1 MDSSFIVHHSSFK
14 KIMASKNKTS
24 RFQNFLSKLKA
35 ISARDIV
42 QGVEGGFAR
51 IRKVIQ
57 KSRSTFYRLVVL
69 NNDTLE
75 QVGTYRLSIM
85 NFYVALS
92 SLVVGFTILGIC
104 LIVFTPMKKL
114 IPGYGG
120 IGSERTVFEL
130 SQQVEKLEKQVKE
143 QQTYVDNV
151 RKLLTGKVER
161 ESDMPRNTTAVV
173 DSNINVEPSAEELQV
188 RAGGIT
194 TTNNNLSEAKAISVS
209 NRNDRLESMYLS
221 SPLSGQVSLGFDL
234 NKKHYGIDIIA
245 PKNTPIKAVADGFVI
260 SSDWTLETGNTIAV
274 QHANNVVSF
283 YKHNSSLLKKSGDMV
298 KSSEA
303 IAIIGNTG
311 ELTSG
316 PHLHFELWKDG
327 KSVNPSEY
335 IRF

>member
-1 MDSSFIVHHSSFK
+1 LS
-14 KIMASKNKTS
+14 NKTS
-24 RFQNFLSKLKA
+24 RFRNFFSKLRRV
-35 ISARDIV
+35 SARDIV
-42 QGVEGGFAR
+42 QGVEGGFSR
-51 IRKVIQ
+51 FRKVIQ
-57 KSRSTFYRLVVL
+57 KSRNTFYRLVVL

-104 LIVFTPMKKL
+104 LIVFTPMKRL

-120 IGSERTVFEL
+120 VGSERTVFDMA
-130 SQQVEKLEKQVKE
+130 QQVEKLEKQVKE
-143 QQTYVDNV
+143 QQNYMDNV
-151 RKLLTGKVER
+151 RKMITGNVQR
-161 ESDMPRNTTAVV
+161 ESDIPRNTTAVV

-194 TTNNNLSEAKAISVS
+194 PTNNNLNEAKAINVS
-209 NRNDRLESMYLS
+209 NRNDRLESMFLS

-260 SSDWTLETGNTIAV
+260 SSDWTLETGNTIAI
-274 QHANNVVSF
+274 QHGNNVVSF
-283 YKHNSSLLKKSGDMV
+283 YKHNSALLKKSGDKV

-311 ELTSG
+311 EQTSG

-327 KSVNPSEY
+327 KPVNASEY